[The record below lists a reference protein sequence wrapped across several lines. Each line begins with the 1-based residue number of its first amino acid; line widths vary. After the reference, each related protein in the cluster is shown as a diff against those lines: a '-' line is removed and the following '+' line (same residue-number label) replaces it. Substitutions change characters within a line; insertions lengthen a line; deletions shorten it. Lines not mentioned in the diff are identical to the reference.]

1 MSMDEKEQASI
12 ESLLGVDV
20 HYTTFGERLREIRK
34 AKKLSQNDLAE
45 MLGMTKQMVSSY
57 ELNQRSPRL
66 EMVRKYADTLGVPV
80 DYLLGDT
87 DAEAISK
94 ELWTGRREKPF
105 YKIFIEITY
114 DKMGLDIDDVVRIT
128 GLTDRQIRTIIT
140 RQMKVAPLD
149 IAMQLSET
157 LNVPLEVWLGIENY
171 APMDVSAEAFE
182 VARAYDKADFR
193 DKNMARMS
201 LKLELLKE
209 ETV

>member
-1 MSMDEKEQASI
+1 MSMEEKEQAFL
-12 ESLLGVDV
+12 ESLQGVDV

-66 EMVRKYADTLGVPV
+66 EMVRKYADKLGVPV

-94 ELWTGRREKPF
+94 ELWTGKREKPF

-114 DKMGLDIDDVVRIT
+114 DKMGLDIPGVVQKT
-128 GLTDRQIRTIIT
+128 GLTDRQVRTIIT

-149 IAMQLSET
+149 LALQLSDT
-157 LNVPLEVWLGIENY
+157 LNVPLEVWLGVKNY
-171 APMDVSAEAFE
+171 SPTELSADAYE
-182 VARAYDKADFR
+182 VARAYDRADLKSR
-193 DKNMARMS
+193 NMVRMA
-201 LKLELLKE
+201 LDLPLVKG

>member
-1 MSMDEKEQASI
+1 MSMDKKEQASI

-34 AKKLSQNDLAE
+34 AKKLSQNDLAQ

-66 EMVRKYADTLGVPV
+66 GMVRKYAEILDVPV

-94 ELWTGRREKPF
+94 ELWTGKREKPF

-114 DKMGLDIDDVVRIT
+114 DKMGLDIPAVARIT
-128 GLTDRQIRTIIT
+128 GLTDRQVRTIIT
-140 RQMKVAPLD
+140 RQMNVAPLD

-171 APMDVSAEAFE
+171 VPMDVSAEAFE
-182 VARAYDKADFR
+182 VARAYDLADIKS
-193 DKNMARMS
+193 KNMVRMA
-201 LKLELLKE
+201 LDLELAKG